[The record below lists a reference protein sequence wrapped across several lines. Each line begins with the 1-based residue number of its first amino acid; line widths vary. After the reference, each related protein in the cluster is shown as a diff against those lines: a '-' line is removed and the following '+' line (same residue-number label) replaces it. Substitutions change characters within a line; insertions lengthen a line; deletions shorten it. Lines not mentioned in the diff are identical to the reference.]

1 MTEPHP
7 QLLDYVLVRRLQAV
21 VADTLSEEKQRR
33 EVSLEPELTGGNE
46 EQYALSLITVT
57 VAKHMQGLLVA
68 GYEIP
73 DPTYDQRL
81 VSAIYAAMYGAGA
94 LQELLDDALV
104 ENIDINGCDEVWVTY
119 ADARGKV
126 RGRPVAGT
134 DEDLISIVQTLAS
147 YAGINARPFTPAHPE
162 LDLRLSD
169 GSRLSAVM
177 SASDC
182 PIVSIRRNRYPQMF
196 LTTVPAMARVPQ
208 GDEPEIRTLL
218 ELGTVDE
225 RLAQFLSAAVRSKCN
240 LMIAGATDAGK
251 TTLLRALIN
260 EIDVDVRLITIERA
274 LELGLKRHPELHADV
289 VELEEVLPDSDGHG
303 GLTID
308 ALVRRTR
315 RHNPKR
321 VIVGEVLGPEVVQM
335 LSAMSQGNNGSLS
348 TIHARSAVDVLDK
361 LATYAA
367 QFESLSFDVTHALI
381 ASSLDFVIYITKND
395 MAGGR
400 RCVTEVVELTGV
412 SEGRVSRSWIFE
424 PDPITGMATR
434 AEDVAITRAKTLANF
449 GYDDTTAGW

>member
-57 VAKHMQGLLVA
+57 VAKHMQGLLLA

-134 DEDLISIVQTLAS
+134 DEDLISIIQTLAS

-177 SASDC
+177 SA
-182 PIVSIRRNRYPQMF
+182 
-196 LTTVPAMARVPQ
+196 
-208 GDEPEIRTLL
+208 
-218 ELGTVDE
+218 
-225 RLAQFLSAAVRSKCN
+225 K
-240 LMIAGATDAGK
+240 
-251 TTLLRALIN
+251 
-260 EIDVDVRLITIERA
+260 
-274 LELGLKRHPELHADV
+274 
-289 VELEEVLPDSDGHG
+289 
-303 GLTID
+303 
-308 ALVRRTR
+308 
-315 RHNPKR
+315 
-321 VIVGEVLGPEVVQM
+321 
-335 LSAMSQGNNGSLS
+335 
-348 TIHARSAVDVLDK
+348 
-361 LATYAA
+361 
-367 QFESLSFDVTHALI
+367 
-381 ASSLDFVIYITKND
+381 
-395 MAGGR
+395 
-400 RCVTEVVELTGV
+400 
-412 SEGRVSRSWIFE
+412 
-424 PDPITGMATR
+424 
-434 AEDVAITRAKTLANF
+434 
-449 GYDDTTAGW
+449 